1 MIQTRKCPNGVRIV
15 TEKMPHVR
23 SVSIGIWVK
32 AGARNEA
39 SGEAGMAHFIEHM
52 LFKGTAGRT
61 AKEIAET
68 IDRTGGEINAYTAME
83 ETCFYVNVL
92 AEDAPQAVDVLAD
105 MFFNSAFDE
114 QEMRKE
120 NSVILEEI
128 AMVADTPDDD
138 VHEQLQAAMY
148 PGHPMGRPI
157 LGYPETVSEFTRE
170 ETLSFMKREYR
181 PERLVI
187 SAAGNVDDDLITR
200 LEQSFGMFT
209 GGSETPIS
217 IERPEFTPGAVRKR
231 KDTEQAHLCLGYPGM
246 DANDSDIYG
255 MIILNAL
262 FGGSMSSRLFQRIRE
277 ERGLA
282 YSVYSYHSSHAD
294 SGSVTIY
301 AGTSPSRLEET
312 RTVIRNEISLLLRDG
327 VYDTEIESAVGQM
340 KGSLLLGLESP
351 ASRMSRNAKNELF
364 TGEHRNIDEV
374 MDEFR
379 RVDGKKIRRIAERI
393 FSGPPAE
400 SSIIPN

>member
-15 TEKMPHVR
+15 TEQMPHVR
-23 SVSIGIWVK
+23 SVAIGIWVM
-32 AGARNEA
+32 AGARNETA
-39 SGEAGMAHFIEHM
+39 GEAGMAHFIEHM
-52 LFKGTAGRT
+52 LFKGTSVRT
-61 AKEIAET
+61 AKDIAEA

-92 AEDAPQAVDVLAD
+92 TEDAAEAVDVLAD

-120 NSVILEEI
+120 KSVILEEI

-157 LGYPETVSEFTRE
+157 LGYPETVSAFTRE
-170 ETLSFMKREYR
+170 ETLSFMQREYR
-181 PERLVI
+181 PERVVI
-187 SAAGNVDDDLITR
+187 SAAGCVDDQLIR
-200 LEQSFGMFT
+200 QLEKSFGTFT
-209 GGSETPIS
+209 AGAESAIQS
-217 IERPEFTPGAVRKR
+217 ERPEFTPGAVRKR

-246 DANDSDIYG
+246 DVNDPDIYG

-282 YSVYSYHSSHAD
+282 YSVYSYHSSHTD

-312 RTVIRNEISLLLRDG
+312 RTVIRNEVSRLLQDG
-327 VYDTEIESAVGQM
+327 VSDAEIGSAVGQM
-340 KGSLLLGLESP
+340 KGSLLLGLETP

-364 TGEHRNIDEV
+364 TGEHKDIDEV
-374 MDEFR
+374 MEEFR
-379 RVDGKKIRRIAERI
+379 RVDGRQIRRIAERI
-393 FSGPPAE
+393 FSGTPAE
-400 SSIIPN
+400 SIIIPN

>member
-1 MIQTRKCPNGVRIV
+1 MLQTRKCTNGVRIV
-15 TEKMPHVR
+15 TEQMPHIR
-23 SVSIGIWVK
+23 SVAIGIWVK

-39 SGEAGMAHFIEHM
+39 AGEAGMAHFIEHM
-52 LFKGTAGRT
+52 LFKGTAVRT
-61 AKEIAET
+61 AKEIAEA

-92 AEDAPQAVDVLAD
+92 AEDAPIAVDVLAD

-114 QEMRKE
+114 REMRKE
-120 NSVILEEI
+120 KSVVLEEI

-157 LGYPETVSEFTRE
+157 LGYPETVSSFTRE
-170 ETLSFMKREYR
+170 ETIGFMKREYQ
-181 PERLVI
+181 PERIVI
-187 SAAGNVDDDLITR
+187 SAAGCLDEKLISR
-200 LEQSFGMFT
+200 LEERFGTFT
-209 GGSETPIS
+209 GGAAVPLPV
-217 IERPEFTPGAVRKR
+217 ERPAFTPGAVRKR
-231 KDTEQAHLCLGYPGM
+231 KDTEQAHLCMGYPGM
-246 DANDSDIYG
+246 DVQDPDIYG
-255 MIILNAL
+255 LMILNAL

-282 YSVYSYHSSHAD
+282 YSVYSYHSSYAD

-301 AGTSPSRLEET
+301 AGTSPARLEET
-312 RTVIRNEISLLLRDG
+312 RTVIGNEVSRLLRDG
-327 VYDTEIESAVGQM
+327 VSDTEIGSAVGLM

-364 TGEHRNIDEV
+364 TGEHKDIDQV

-379 RVDGKKIRRIAERI
+379 RVDGKQIHRIAERV

-400 SSIIPN
+400 SIIIPN

>member
-1 MIQTRKCPNGVRIV
+1 MIQTRRCPNGVRIV
-15 TEKMPHVR
+15 TEPMPHVR
-23 SVSIGIWVK
+23 SVAIGIWIK
-32 AGARNEA
+32 TGARNESA
-39 SGEAGMAHFIEHM
+39 GEAGMAHFIEHM
-52 LFKGTAGRT
+52 LFKGTARRT
-61 AKEIAET
+61 AKDIAEA
-68 IDRTGGEINAYTAME
+68 IDRTGGDINAYTAME

-92 AEDAPQAVDVLAD
+92 AEDAPGAIDVLAD
-105 MFFNSAFDE
+105 MFFNSVFDE

-120 NSVILEEI
+120 KSVILEEI

-148 PGHPMGRPI
+148 PGHAMGRPI
-157 LGYPETVSEFTRE
+157 LGTPETVSAFTRE

-181 PERLVI
+181 PERVVI
-187 SAAGNVDDDLITR
+187 SVAGCVDDELIGR
-200 LEQSFGMFT
+200 LEQSFGTFS
-209 GGSETPIS
+209 GGAETPIS
-217 IERPEFTPGAVRKR
+217 VKRPEFTPGAIRKR
-231 KDTEQAHLCLGYPGM
+231 KDTEQAHLCLGYPGL
-246 DANDSDIYG
+246 DVNDSDIYG

-277 ERGLA
+277 EKGLA
-282 YSVYSYHSSHAD
+282 YSVYSYHSSHTD

-312 RTVIRNEISLLLRDG
+312 RTVIRNEVSRLLRDG
-327 VYDTEIESAVGQM
+327 VSDSEIEGAVSQM

-351 ASRMSRNAKNELF
+351 DSRMSRNAKNELF
-364 TGEHRNIDEV
+364 TGEHKDIDKV

-393 FSGPPAE
+393 FSGQPAE
-400 SSIIPN
+400 SIIIPN